1 MSESEIP
8 RNTDARFL
16 QLIASWSA
24 AALQA
29 LGKLVNPATG
39 RTETD
44 LEAARMLIDLIEMIE
59 RKTRGN
65 LSDEERRALRETLTL
80 LRLNYVETAAEP
92 PKAPAKEGGGPDGN
106 APRESAKPNAAPAS
120 GEPPAPDTPPRFH
133 KSYG

>member
-1 MSESEIP
+1 MSDSETP
-8 RNTDARFL
+8 QTTDARFL

-92 PKAPAKEGGGPDGN
+92 PKAPAKEGEAQGGN
-106 APRESAKPNAAPAS
+106 APQEPAQPDAAPAPKD
-120 GEPPAPDTPPRFH
+120 PPAPDTPPRFH